1 MSATSF
7 SFTTFFRGLFSGSSA
22 PGASDEPRPTSRSA
36 REVPPADTSARA
48 DGGSFYCCYGAR
60 QKSDTYE
67 PDAAADGAS
76 LPAALY
82 MPDLDEGIQMQGGFL
97 QPADSTPEA
106 DRHPVWWHA
115 RAVRAVPAAP
125 AATTPTV
132 ATARSDDPIEDPDAL
147 GDRKSVS
154 SEPVSV
160 EVPFAT
166 THSEPVSGG
175 RAAPSAQTL
184 LTAKDLAV
192 QVHGI
197 LSSDGSDAF
206 KLESLARLL
215 QGVSHDP
222 QLVECL
228 VLNVLTSSELK
239 DAQKVYF
246 VAYVAR
252 HHIDDGVTQPPKPL
266 SRDAVLAITQGL
278 RDHRAQWKDKISFG
292 QAFSHFYDGAQ
303 HILGSEDLS
312 SEKAALQKPDFVAS
326 LRKQAGD
333 FNRWA
338 IGKLDERLKARHS

>member
-60 QKSDTYE
+60 QRSDIYESDT
-67 PDAAADGAS
+67 AADGAS
-76 LPAALY
+76 APAALY
-82 MPDLDEGIQMQGGFL
+82 MPDLDVGIQMQGGFL
-97 QPADSTPEA
+97 QPADSTAEA
-106 DRHPVWWHA
+106 DGQPVWWHE

-125 AATTPTV
+125 LTSVAA
-132 ATARSDDPIEDPDAL
+132 ARSDDPIEDPDAP

-160 EVPFAT
+160 EVPSAT

-175 RAAPSAQTL
+175 RAEFSAQTL
-184 LTAKDLAV
+184 LTAQRLAD
-192 QVHGI
+192 QVHKI
-197 LSSDGSDAF
+197 LNGTQPDAI
-206 KLESLARLL
+206 KRELLAQLL
-215 QGVSHDP
+215 QDVSHDP

-228 VLNVLTSSELK
+228 VLNVLNSSKLK

-246 VAYVAR
+246 VAHVAR

-266 SRDAVLAITQGL
+266 SRDAVLAITQSL
-278 RDHRAQWKDKISFG
+278 RDHRAQWKDKTCYG
-292 QAFSHFYDGAQ
+292 QAFSHFYEGAR
-303 HILGSEDLS
+303 HILDREDLLTQ
-312 SEKAALQKPDFVAS
+312 KVALQHRDFVTS
-326 LRKQAGD
+326 LGNQSGN
-333 FNRWA
+333 FGLWA
-338 IGKLDERLKARHS
+338 IQKLDELGKTPRR